1 MPNDDFAFE
10 PQRGL
15 PGPLP
20 PGEEILWQ
28 GAPDPRALLRDAF
41 ALRWILI
48 YFAVISVWRIA
59 ASATEMAI
67 GPAILTALPFAVLCA
82 GAVALLYGLAWVMA
96 RSTVYTITT
105 ERVLLRVGAALT
117 VTFNIPFRWIGN
129 ANMDLRP
136 DGTGTIALQT
146 TGESKISYLVA
157 WPHVRPWRMGQTE
170 PALRC
175 IPDAEKVAAILRDAA
190 EDRLARPEVT
200 AEPAPAA
207 ETASAPAT
215 SAPVPPAAIPA
226 E

>member
-1 MPNDDFAFE
+1 MSHDDFAFE
-10 PQRGL
+10 PKRGL

-28 GAPDPRALLRDAF
+28 GAPDPRALLREAF
-41 ALRWILI
+41 GLRWILI
-48 YFAVISVWRIA
+48 YFGAISVWRIA

-67 GPAILTALPFAVLCA
+67 GPAILTALPFALLCA
-82 GAVALLYGLAWVMA
+82 AAVVLLYGLSWVMA
-96 RSTVYTITT
+96 RATVYTITT
-105 ERVLLRVGAALT
+105 ERVLMRVGAALT

-129 ANMDLRP
+129 ANMDLRS

-146 TGESKISYLVA
+146 TGDSKISYLVA

-175 IPDAEKVAAILRDAA
+175 IPDAEKVAAILREAA
-190 EDRLARPEVT
+190 EDRLARPEVMAGPVDAPRSAAASPST
-200 AEPAPAA
+200 VPAH
-207 ETASAPAT
+207 T
-215 SAPVPPAAIPA
+215 AAIPA

>member
-1 MPNDDFAFE
+1 MSHDDFAFE

-20 PGEEILWQ
+20 PGEDILWQ
-28 GAPDPRALLRDAF
+28 GAPEPRALLREAF
-41 ALRWILI
+41 GLRWILG
-48 YFAVISVWRIA
+48 YFVAISVWRIA
-59 ASATEMAI
+59 ASVTEMAI
-67 GPAILTALPFAVLCA
+67 GPAILTALPFVLLCA
-82 GAVALLYGLAWVMA
+82 GAVAILYGLAWVMA

-105 ERVLLRVGAALT
+105 ERVIMRVGAALT

-146 TGESKISYLVA
+146 TGDSKISYLVA
-157 WPHVRPWRMGQTE
+157 WPHVRPWRMAQTE

-175 IPDAEKVAAILRDAA
+175 IPDAEKVAAILREAA
-190 EDRLARPEVT
+190 EDRLARPEVSAAPVGRAQPAVVAPT
-200 AEPAPAA
+200 NAPAPA
-207 ETASAPAT
+207 
-215 SAPVPPAAIPA
+215 AAIPA

>member
-1 MPNDDFAFE
+1 MSHDDFAFE
-10 PQRGL
+10 PKRGL

-28 GAPDPRALLRDAF
+28 GAPDPRALLREAF
-41 ALRWILI
+41 GLRWILI
-48 YFAVISVWRIA
+48 YFAAISVWRIA

-67 GPAILTALPFAVLCA
+67 VPAILTALPFALLCA
-82 GAVALLYGLAWVMA
+82 AAVVLLYGLSWVMA
-96 RSTVYTITT
+96 RATVYTITT
-105 ERVLLRVGAALT
+105 ERVLMRVGAALT

-129 ANMDLRP
+129 ANMDLRS

-146 TGESKISYLVA
+146 TGDSKISYLVA

-175 IPDAEKVAAILRDAA
+175 IPDAEKVAAILREAA
-190 EDRLARPEVT
+190 EDRLARPEVMAGPVDAPRSAAASPST
-200 AEPAPAA
+200 VPAH
-207 ETASAPAT
+207 T
-215 SAPVPPAAIPA
+215 AAIPA